1 MDARDRSSPGSFPQS
16 RGQAVKKL
24 IGRRADTFWTS
35 TSFEASSNS
44 GKHAHPFLWICRTLL
59 FSPSGDSL
67 PGWRIKG
74 EGHEPQILS
83 DKLILTPPYPG
94 HTRGSIWAENSL
106 SLLQWTSEFQFRA
119 SGEERGS
126 GNLQLWYVKD
136 GERSVGASSIY
147 TVGQFDGFVLTIDT
161 HGGRGGSIRGFLNDG
176 TIAYNQHSN
185 VDSLAFGHCDYAYR
199 NLGRPSVIKIEQ
211 SSSLF
216 QVTVDDRVCFQT
228 SKVILPAGNQFGVT
242 AATPDNPD
250 SFELFKFV
258 VTSGAQATAQFTEQT
273 MQQQQ
278 QQIPIESRSSSN
290 NINLGSLDD
299 MNSRIQQI
307 SQEVSQITQNIN
319 DRHQELLNKISTGS
333 VASSSDSSTQN
344 EARLNAMDERL
355 RRIETMLSDLQRDN
369 AGKDYRN
376 EFTRLHKAIE
386 NSHHSL
392 TEALQTSIFNMITA
406 TTPRMGLFICVVIA
420 FQLLLAGAYIYYK
433 RRRNGMP
440 KKFL

>member
-1 MDARDRSSPGSFPQS
+1 MKYSIALAFLTTVSAQSILDTLSFGHGS
-16 RGQAVKKL
+16 R
-24 IGRRADTFWTS
+24 
-35 TSFEASSNS
+35 
-44 GKHAHPFLWICRTLL
+44 
-59 FSPSGDSL
+59 FSPNGDSL

-106 SLLQWTSEFQFRA
+106 PLLEWTSEFHFRA

-216 QVTVDDRVCFQT
+216 QVTVDDKVCFQT
-228 SKVILPAGNQFGVT
+228 PKVILPAGNVFGVT

-258 VTSGAQATAQFTEQT
+258 VTPGAQVTAQFAEQT
-273 MQQQQ
+273 TQQQQ
-278 QQIPIESRSSSN
+278 QQVPIESRSQSN
-290 NINLGSLDD
+290 NINLGSLD
-299 MNSRIQQI
+299 NINGRIQKI
-307 SQEVSQITQNIN
+307 SQEVSQIAQNIN
-319 DRHQELLNKISTGS
+319 ERHQELLNKISAGS
-333 VASSSDSSTQN
+333 VASSSDSWPQN

-355 RRIETMLSDLQRDN
+355 RRIEAMLSDLQRDN

-406 TTPRMGLFICVVIA
+406 TTPRMGLFIFVVIA
-420 FQLLLAGAYIYYK
+420 FQLLLAGVYVYYK

>member
-1 MDARDRSSPGSFPQS
+1 MVCQ
-16 RGQAVKKL
+16 
-24 IGRRADTFWTS
+24 RRREECWC
-35 TSFEASSNS
+35 FEY
-44 GKHAHPFLWICRTLL
+44 L
-59 FSPSGDSL
+59 
-67 PGWRIKG
+67 
-74 EGHEPQILS
+74 
-83 DKLILTPPYPG
+83 
-94 HTRGSIWAENSL
+94 
-106 SLLQWTSEFQFRA
+106 
-119 SGEERGS
+119 
-126 GNLQLWYVKD
+126 
-136 GERSVGASSIY
+136 
-147 TVGQFDGFVLTIDT
+147 
-161 HGGRGGSIRGFLNDG
+161 HGGPIRRICLDNRYPRRQGKKFLNDLELSYDRANLSQGGSIRGFLNDG

-216 QVTVDDRVCFQT
+216 QVTVDDKVCFQT

-392 TEALQTSIFNMITA
+392 TEALQTSIFNSELYSYTSLTLRSTLTIDSDHRYN
-406 TTPRMGLFICVVIA
+406 TTHGPLHLRRDCLPTPPRGCI
-420 FQLLLAGAYIYYK
+420 YILQASTQWHAK
-433 RRRNGMP
+433 EVLVNGTIYTDI
-440 KKFL
+440 